1 VEIAE
6 VTAFHSSG
14 DFVLAM
20 KTKCI
25 DYLGAQRDIKHSYK
39 CEISHSAGQ
48 SSTLG
53 KKPNME
59 MMVDIKVY
67 QEYSLKY

>member
-1 VEIAE
+1 MEIAE

-25 DYLGAQRDIKHSYK
+25 DYLGAERDIKHSYK
-39 CEISHSAGQ
+39 CQISHSARQ
-48 SSTLG
+48 SATLG
-53 KKPNME
+53 KKPNSVA
-59 MMVDIKVY
+59 MVAIKMY
-67 QEYSLKY
+67 QAYSLK